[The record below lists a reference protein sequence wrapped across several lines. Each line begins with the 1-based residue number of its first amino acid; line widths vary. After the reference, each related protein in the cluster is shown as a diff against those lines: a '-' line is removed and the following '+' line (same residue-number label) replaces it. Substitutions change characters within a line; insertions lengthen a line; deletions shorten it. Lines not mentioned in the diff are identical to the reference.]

1 MKVIIT
7 ESKLRQLIE
16 QQLNELE
23 IDLNISGV
31 LDSMFGGGGGP
42 GIFDDSGIADFYTS
56 LLGKDN
62 NFKAPMTSKS
72 MNDVD
77 KSFAPTVKAIMNKL
91 RSKGHDPILGS
102 AYRSPEEQKR
112 LMQKGKSKT
121 KTVFGYHVALDGE
134 GNKAA
139 LAVDLVDSKYGWG
152 DGGSQEK
159 ELGAEKFFQ
168 DLGEIVNSEFKS
180 EVQWGGNWS
189 PKEIKV
195 GDQTFTRGWDPAH
208 IETKKMTM
216 AQSAARTK
224 KGMEHLVNKKS

>member
-1 MKVIIT
+1 
-7 ESKLRQLIE
+7 
-16 QQLNELE
+16 
-23 IDLNISGV
+23 
-31 LDSMFGGGGGP
+31 
-42 GIFDDSGIADFYTS
+42 
-56 LLGKDN
+56 
-62 NFKAPMTSKS
+62 
-72 MNDVD
+72 
-77 KSFAPTVKAIMNKL
+77 
-91 RSKGHDPILGS
+91 
-102 AYRSPEEQKR
+102 
-112 LMQKGKSKT
+112 MQKGRSKT
-121 KTVFGYHVALDGE
+121 KTVFGYHVALDE
-134 GNKAA
+134 KGNKAA

-152 DGGSQEK
+152 DGGGQEK

-224 KGMEHLVNKKS
+224 KGMEYLEVFISCPKALTLCVVEIK